1 MVSALP
7 RTSKLAGVI
16 SSFLRLRPTTVGVIA
31 VAVAAGLWGTD
42 ALLRRPLAQSTQAA
56 TIVFGEHLVLVAV
69 LLPVIVTALPAL
81 WRAGPRY
88 VAAGVMIGAGSSALA
103 TILFTEAFVR
113 GNPVTP
119 VVLQKVQP
127 LVAVLLAA
135 AILGERP
142 RPRFGLFLAAGLAG
156 TWLMAFPSPFDVSLH
171 GTEPALLALGA
182 AGLWA
187 LGTVLGRFLTL
198 RLAFQQV
205 TAVRFAFG
213 LPASLVAVLLL
224 GAPAFASWHDMLFI
238 ALLALVTG
246 LVALLLYYYGLERT
260 PASVAAIAELTFPVV
275 AIAVGYLAFDAT
287 LTASQLAGV
296 VLTSLVVTVLPVR
309 APTLVEPQTVPSA
322 A

>member
-1 MVSALP
+1 M
-7 RTSKLAGVI
+7 I
-16 SSFLRLRPTTVGVIA
+16 SSFRRPRPTTVGVIA

-69 LLPVIVTALPAL
+69 LLPVIVIALPAL

-88 VAAGVMIGAGSSALA
+88 VAAGVIIGAGSSALA

-113 GNPVTP
+113 GDPVTP

-156 TWLMAFPSPFDVSLH
+156 TWLMAFPSPFDASLH

-213 LPASLVAVLLL
+213 LPASFVAVLVL

-296 VLTSLVVTVLPVR
+296 VLTSLVVTLLPVR

>member
-1 MVSALP
+1 M
-7 RTSKLAGVI
+7 I
-16 SSFLRLRPTTVGVIA
+16 SSIRRPRPATVGVLA
-31 VAVAAGLWGTD
+31 VALAAGLWGTD
-42 ALLRRPLAQSTQAA
+42 ALLRRPLAESTQAA
-56 TIVFGEHLVLVAV
+56 TIVFGEHLVLVALV
-69 LLPVIVTALPAL
+69 FPIIVTALPAL

-88 VAAGVMIGAGSSALA
+88 VAAGVIVGAGASALA
-103 TILFTEAFVR
+103 TILFTQAFVH
-113 GNPVTP
+113 GDPVTP

-135 AILGERP
+135 ALLGERP
-142 RPRFGLFLAAGLAG
+142 RPRFGIFLLAGLAG
-156 TWLMAFPSPFDVSLH
+156 TWLMAFPSPFDVSLQ
-171 GTEPALLALGA
+171 GMEPALLALGA

-213 LPASLVAVLLL
+213 LPASAVAVLIL
-224 GAPAFASWHDMLFI
+224 GAPATASWHDMVFI

-246 LVALLLYYYGLERT
+246 LVALSLYYYGLQRT

-296 VLTSLVVTVLPVR
+296 ALTSFVVMLLPAR
-309 APTLVEPQTVPSA
+309 APTLVEPRPVPSA

>member
-1 MVSALP
+1 
-7 RTSKLAGVI
+7 VI
-16 SSFLRLRPTTVGVIA
+16 SSFRRTRPTTVGVIA

-81 WRAGPRY
+81 WRAGPLC
-88 VAAGVMIGAGSSALA
+88 VAAGVVIGAGSSALA
-103 TILFTEAFVR
+103 TILFTEAFVH
-113 GNPVTP
+113 GDPVTP
-119 VVLQKVQP
+119 VVLQKIQP

-213 LPASLVAVLLL
+213 LPASFVAVLLL
-224 GAPAFASWHDMLFI
+224 GAPATASWHDMLFI
-238 ALLALVTG
+238 AMLALVTG
-246 LVALLLYYYGLERT
+246 LVALLLYYYGLQRT

-287 LTASQLAGV
+287 LTASQFAGV
-296 VLTSLVVTVLPVR
+296 VLTSLVVTLLPVR
-309 APTLVEPQTVPSA
+309 APALVEARPVPSA

>member
-1 MVSALP
+1 M
-7 RTSKLAGVI
+7 
-16 SSFLRLRPTTVGVIA
+16 
-31 VAVAAGLWGTD
+31 AAGLWGTD
-42 ALLRRPLAQSTQAA
+42 ALLRRPLAESTQAA
-56 TIVFGEHLVLVAV
+56 TIVFGEHLVLVALV
-69 LLPVIVTALPAL
+69 FPIIVTALPAL

-88 VAAGVMIGAGSSALA
+88 VAAGVIVGAGSSALA
-103 TILFTEAFVR
+103 TILFTQSFVH
-113 GNPVTP
+113 GDPVTP

-135 AILGERP
+135 ALLGERP
-142 RPRFGLFLAAGLAG
+142 RPRFGIFLVAGLAG
-156 TWLMAFPSPFDVSLH
+156 TWLMAFPSPFEVSLH
-171 GTEPALLALGA
+171 GMEPALLALGA

-198 RLAFQQV
+198 KLAFQEV

-213 LPASLVAVLLL
+213 LPASAVAVLIL
-224 GAPAFASWHDMLFI
+224 GAPATASWHDMVFI

-246 LVALLLYYYGLERT
+246 LVALSLYYYGLQRT

-296 VLTSLVVTVLPVR
+296 ALTSFVVMLLPAR
-309 APTLVEPQTVPSA
+309 APTLVEPRPLPSA

>member
-1 MVSALP
+1 MV
-7 RTSKLAGVI
+7 GC
-16 SSFLRLRPTTVGVIA
+16 FLGNGSEARSVSRAVRPTTVGVVA

-42 ALLRRPLAQSTQAA
+42 ALLRKPLADSTQAA

-69 LLPVIVTALPAL
+69 MLPVIVTALPAL

-88 VAAGVMIGAGSSALA
+88 IAAAVVIGAGSSALA

-113 GNPVTP
+113 GDPVTP

-127 LVAVLLAA
+127 LVVVLLAA

-142 RPRFGLFLAAGLAG
+142 RPRFGLFLLAGLAG
-156 TWLMAFPSPFDVSLH
+156 AWLMRPVSSPFEVSLH
-171 GTEPALLALGA
+171 GMEPVLLALGA
-182 AGLWA
+182 ACLWA
-187 LGTVLGRFLTL
+187 LGTVLGRFLAL

-213 LPASLVAVLLL
+213 LPASFVAVLVL
-224 GAPAFASWHDMLFI
+224 GAPFTASWRDLAFI

-246 LVALLLYYYGLERT
+246 LVALLLYYWGLKRT

-275 AIAVGYLAFDAT
+275 AISVGYLFLDTA
-287 LTASQLAGV
+287 LTASQLVGV
-296 VLTSLVVTVLPVR
+296 ALTSIVVMLLPTR
-309 APTLVEPQTVPSA
+309 APALVKAEPVPSA